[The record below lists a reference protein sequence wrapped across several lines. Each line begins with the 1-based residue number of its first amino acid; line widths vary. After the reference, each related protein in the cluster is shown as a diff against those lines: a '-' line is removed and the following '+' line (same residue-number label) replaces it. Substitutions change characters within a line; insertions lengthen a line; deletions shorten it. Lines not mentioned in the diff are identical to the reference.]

1 MSETLEAPVAD
12 AATGGDDLDSVLG
25 AAYDAA
31 VAEAPEEAPQRDE
44 RGRFA
49 SPATQDTAEQ
59 VGKTDQPEQPATEQ
73 AQPAIEPPASWSDA
87 EKAAWS
93 DLKPEVQQAIARRE
107 KDTDTVLRERAETE
121 KAFQPIKEVLAPYQQ
136 KHAMAGLNDAEA
148 VRRVLAAQDMLER
161 DFDGALPALI
171 KAFGRDPLQVAQAM
185 LGSQVQQG
193 ATQNQAVVYDPRVDR
208 LEAELQA
215 REQRDLLSRIDAFA
229 KDPANPHFEA
239 VRQDMGLLIQANPE
253 LSLKQAYEKAV
264 WSNDATRQKLIADE
278 KAKAD
283 ADRTKAAA
291 EAKAKRDRAASSVR
305 NAPTSAGSA
314 RRATNNNSIE
324 DDLNAAIEAVG
335 WA

>member
-1 MSETLEAPVAD
+1 MYANAAMAPGMS
-12 AATGGDDLDSVLG
+12 
-25 AAYDAA
+25 
-31 VAEAPEEAPQRDE
+31 
-44 RGRFA
+44 
-49 SPATQDTAEQ
+49 
-59 VGKTDQPEQPATEQ
+59 
-73 AQPAIEPPASWSDA
+73 
-87 EKAAWS
+87 AAWS
-93 DLKPEVQQAIARRE
+93 LILLIIGSVLFWSILRPDKKMLSLFTMGRTSGASSMARF
-107 KDTDTVLRERAETE
+107 LRGM
-121 KAFQPIKEVLAPYQQ
+121 
-136 KHAMAGLNDAEA
+136 AMAVVAGRTAGSAAAAATPKPTPDAPEPEPDDA
-148 VRRVLAAQDMLER
+148 PPPPPMPTIGPER
-161 DFDGALPALI
+161 ALPALI

>member
-1 MSETLEAPVAD
+1 MSETLESPVTE
-12 AATGGDDLDSVLG
+12 AATGGDDLDSIIG
-25 AAYDAA
+25 AAYDQST
-31 VAEAPEEAPQRDE
+31 VETPEGPQRDD

-49 SPATQDTAEQ
+49 SAAQDTAPEAEQ
-59 VGKTDQPEQPATEQ
+59 TDQPEQPATEQ

-107 KDTDTVLRERAETE
+107 KDADAVLRERAELE
-121 KAFQPIKEVLAPYQQ
+121 KTVQPIKEVLAPFEQ
-136 KHAMAGLNDAEA
+136 KHAMAGLSSAEA
-148 VRRVLAAQDMLER
+148 VRRLLTAQDMLER
-161 DFDGALPALI
+161 DFDRAWPELVR
-171 KAFGRDPLQVAQAM
+171 AFGRDPVQVAQAM

-215 REQRDLLSRIDAFA
+215 REQRELLSRIDSFA

-239 VRQDMGLLIQANPE
+239 VRQDMGLLIQANPA
-253 LSLKQAYEKAV
+253 LSLKDAYEKAV
-264 WSNDATRQKLIADE
+264 WSNDTIRDKLIAE
-278 KAKAD
+278 RAAKAE
-283 ADRTKAAA
+283 ADRKEAATKAAA
-291 EAKAKRDRAASSVR
+291 KRNAAAASVR

-314 RRATNNNSIE
+314 RRPSNNNSIE